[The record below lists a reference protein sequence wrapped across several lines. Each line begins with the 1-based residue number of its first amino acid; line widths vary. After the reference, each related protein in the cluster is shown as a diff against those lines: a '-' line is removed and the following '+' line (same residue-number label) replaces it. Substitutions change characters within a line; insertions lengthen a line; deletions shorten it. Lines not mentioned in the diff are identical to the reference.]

1 MLVIEARLSTLA
13 IEAGQSTSF
22 LAQMPHHIACCHAV
36 LLFLAITIA
45 LHSYRQSVAM
55 QPHVNFF
62 IFKVLLLLSIKFTKG
77 GLMNYSLV

>member
-55 QPHVNFF
+55 SPQTSYILTFYF
-62 IFKVLLLLSIKFTKG
+62 
-77 GLMNYSLV
+77 